1 MKYYS
6 YIGVLQ
12 HVRDGM
18 GISES
23 QFLDALYAHNGCV
36 KEAVHWILDM
46 KKGKQKQLWTL
57 C

>member
-1 MKYYS
+1 
-6 YIGVLQ
+6 
-12 HVRDGM
+12 M

-46 KKGKQKQLWTL
+46 KKGKQKNFERRVAELWRL
-57 C
+57 